1 MKDPSDLQPLTLQ
14 EDPDTGDRF
23 VLYARE
29 DGAELELRF
38 EGEEPWATQK
48 QMADL
53 FGRDISVISRHL
65 SAIFDEGELDENSN
79 LQKMQIAD
87 SAKPVALYGLDAI
100 LAVGYRVSSKQ
111 GMQFR
116 RWANAVLR
124 QYLIKGFVIDSRR
137 LKGKPDRITE
147 LRRIIQDIRADETN
161 IYAEL
166 RRILSMCRD
175 YDPKSEDCQQFFA
188 AFQNRLL
195 YAITGQTAAGI
206 LLSEA
211 DASKPQMGLQ
221 SWDGEH
227 PLQDDALTSKN
238 YLGKLQIEDLNRL
251 VTMVL
256 DFFEDQTERG
266 WLVCLADAD
275 LRLTEILAVN
285 RRKILPDGRTPRR
298 KLPRLTQKPN
308 IKYSTRSAGPSANVT
323 LWPSLTKTLAYCHSP
338 VRAKRKT
345 PPQNQALENP
355 QAALISLFARHLWV
369 RNSRTVRPD
378 WADTSC
384 RFLWRICI

>member
-1 MKDPSDLQPLTLQ
+1 MKDPSDLQPLTLH
-14 EDPDTGDRF
+14 EDPETGDRF

-65 SAIFDEGELDENSN
+65 SAIFDEGELDESSN
-79 LQKMQIAD
+79 LQKMQIAG
-87 SAKPVALYGLDAI
+87 SAKPVALYGLDAV
-100 LAVGYRVSSKQ
+100 LAVGYRVNSKQ
-111 GMQFR
+111 GMLFR
-116 RWANAVLR
+116 RWANGVLR
-124 QYLIKGFVIDSRR
+124 QFLLKGFVIDAKR

-147 LRRIIQDIRADETN
+147 LRWIIQDIRADETN

-166 RRILSMCRD
+166 RRILSMCQD
-175 YDPKSEDCQQFFA
+175 YDPKSEQCRQFFA

-195 YAITGQTAAGI
+195 YAITGRTAAGI

-221 SWDGEH
+221 SWDGDH
-227 PLQDDALTSKN
+227 PLQDDALPSKN

-251 VTMVL
+251 VGMVL

-266 WLVCLADAD
+266 WLVSLADAD
-275 LRLTEILAVN
+275 LRLTEILTVN
-285 RRKILPDGRTPRR
+285 RRKILPDGPKPTRKAAEAHATTQYKLFDQERR
-298 KLPRLTQKPN
+298 AERKRNALAELDENARLLALPRKSKAKSSPAKPG
-308 IKYSTRSAGPSANVT
+308 S
-323 LWPSLTKTLAYCHSP
+323 
-338 VRAKRKT
+338 
-345 PPQNQALENP
+345 
-355 QAALISLFARHLWV
+355 
-369 RNSRTVRPD
+369 
-378 WADTSC
+378 
-384 RFLWRICI
+384 